1 MSEETRT
8 ATLSLQGI
16 DDDEPLG
23 LVIAYHQ
30 DPRYEGSARLL
41 PAGETLVLGR
51 SCTSFAPSAWRD
63 SRLSRKHVTVARLG
77 RELTFRDQ
85 DSRNG
90 TFVNGQR
97 VDRGALRIGDV
108 ISIGRIVLV
117 AQRFPPKP
125 HRQLPTEMVGVSS
138 ALRGALDLIDRVAAR
153 DLPVLI
159 MGESGTGKEL
169 MAREVHE
176 RSERS
181 GRFVPVNCA
190 GVPDTLLQDEL
201 FGHVRGAFSGAEQSR
216 RGLVDE
222 ARRGTLFL
230 DEIGDASVG
239 LQGSLLR
246 LLQEREVRAVGSDR
260 TTTVDVRFVAATNAL
275 LANAVR
281 AGDFREDLYARLNR
295 IVVRIPPLR
304 ERREDVMP
312 LARHFAAEAAGQSLH
327 FDFNLSQALILHD
340 WPGNV
345 RSLQSV
351 VDRLVIE
358 QEGEELLTAPI
369 WLSDEFANH
378 ARRGEPM
385 SSLDETGSTPHRD
398 LSAEELRSI
407 LSRHGGKITAV
418 ASELGIGRNTLYRW
432 LRKHDIDLKTFRE
445 E

>member
-1 MSEETRT
+1 VSEETRT

-16 DDDEPLG
+16 EDEEPLG

-41 PAGETLVLGR
+41 PAGESLMLGR

-63 SRLSRKHVTVARLG
+63 SRLSRKHVAVARLG

-90 TFVNGQR
+90 TFVNGLR
-97 VDRGALRIGDV
+97 VSRGALRVGDV

-117 AQRFPPKP
+117 AQGFPAKQP
-125 HRQLPTEMVGVSS
+125 RQLPTEMVGVSS
-138 ALRGALDLIDRVAAR
+138 ALKGALDLIDRVAAR

-169 MAREVHE
+169 MAREVHD
-176 RSERS
+176 RSARP

-201 FGHVRGAFSGAEQSR
+201 FGHVRGAFSGAENSR

-230 DEIGDASVG
+230 DEIGDASLG

-275 LANAVR
+275 LAEAVR

-312 LARHFAAEAAGQSLH
+312 IARHFAAESAGRTLR
-327 FDFNLSQALILHD
+327 FDFGLAQALVLHD

-351 VDRLVIE
+351 VERLVIE
-358 QEGEELLTAPI
+358 QEGDEQLTVPSWLADEL
-369 WLSDEFANH
+369 ANH
-378 ARRGEPM
+378 ARRGEPA
-385 SSLDETGSTPHRD
+385 SPDEDGPASKRD
-398 LSAEELRSI
+398 VSADELRSI

-418 ASELGIGRNTLYRW
+418 AAELGIGRNTLYRW
-432 LRKHDIDLKTFRE
+432 LRKHDIDLQTFRGE
-445 E
+445 D